1 MTEELLT
8 VREVT
13 AALKIGRTKVYDL
26 IRTNELPSLT
36 IGRSRRI
43 PAEAVRTYLA
53 SRMDLGE
60 AA

>member
-1 MTEELLT
+1 MPDELLT
-8 VREVT
+8 VRQVMAT
-13 AALKIGRTKVYDL
+13 LKLGRTKVYDL
-26 IRTNELPSLT
+26 IRTKELPSLT

-43 PAEAVRTYLA
+43 PAKAVQTYLI